1 MKLSEL
7 LEGIENATEIET
19 KLNAALANKKCKLFI
34 DDGDKNIYVPK
45 SRLDSKIGELREA
58 NNTIEQLEG
67 KISKL
72 KNDYKDKDNETIADL
87 EQQITDYKTKLK
99 QITIDNAIKLVATES
114 KAKDSKDL
122 AKFLDM
128 DKITMNENGEVA
140 GLKEQVD
147 ELIKNKSYL
156 FEASEPE
163 QSKSPF
169 PFMAPGDPGRPVGG
183 QIGQSKTFHEGDFG
197 KMLSQQNKGDS
208 EKPIDS
214 DYFFK

>member
-7 LEGIENATEIET
+7 LEGIENAADIET
-19 KLNAALANKKCKLFI
+19 KINAALADKKCKIFI

-58 NNTIEQLEG
+58 NTTIEKLEA
-67 KISKL
+67 KVTKL
-72 KNDYKDKDNETIADL
+72 KNNHKEDTTIADL
-87 EQQITDYKTKLK
+87 ENQIGDYKAKLK
-99 QITIDNAIKLVATES
+99 QVTIDNAIKLVATES

-140 GLKEQVD
+140 GIKEQVD

>member
-7 LEGIENATEIET
+7 LEGIENAADIET
-19 KLNAALANKKCKLFI
+19 KINAALADKKCKIFI

-45 SRLDSKIGELREA
+45 SRLDDKIGELREA
-58 NNTIEQLEG
+58 NTTIEKLEA
-67 KISKL
+67 KVTKL
-72 KNDYKDKDNETIADL
+72 KNNHEEDTTIADL
-87 EQQITDYKTKLK
+87 ENQIGNYKAKLK
-99 QITIDNAIKLVATES
+99 QVTIDNAIKLVATES

-128 DKITMNENGEVA
+128 DKITVNDNGEVA
-140 GLKEQVD
+140 GIKEQVD

>member
-7 LEGIENATEIET
+7 LEGIENAADIET
-19 KLNAALANKKCKLFI
+19 KINAALADKKCKIFI

-58 NNTIEQLEG
+58 NNTIEKLEG

-99 QITIDNAIKLVATES
+99 QITIDNAIKIVATEF

-140 GLKEQVD
+140 GVREQVD
-147 ELIKNKSYL
+147 ELVKNKSYL
-156 FEASEPE
+156 FEASETGG
-163 QSKSPF
+163 KSPL
-169 PFMAPGDPGRPVGG
+169 PFMAPGDPGRPAGG

>member
-7 LEGIENATEIET
+7 LEGIENAADIET
-19 KLNAALANKKCKLFI
+19 KINAALADKKCKIFI

-58 NNTIEQLEG
+58 NNTIEKLEG

-87 EQQITDYKTKLK
+87 EQQITDYKAKLK
-99 QITIDNAIKLVATES
+99 QVTIDNAIKLVATES

-128 DKITMNENGEVA
+128 DKITVNDNGEVA
-140 GLKEQVD
+140 GIKEQVD

-156 FEASEPE
+156 FEASEPK